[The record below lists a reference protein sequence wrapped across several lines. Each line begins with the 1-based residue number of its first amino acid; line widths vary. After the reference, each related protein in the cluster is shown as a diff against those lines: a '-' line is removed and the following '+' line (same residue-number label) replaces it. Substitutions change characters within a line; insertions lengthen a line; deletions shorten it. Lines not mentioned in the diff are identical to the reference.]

1 MKRGTFKRKIGKPMK
16 RTKLR
21 KKGVQNISKVQ
32 RELWEL
38 CKQIVRK
45 RYVNK
50 DGTWYCFTCDRLI
63 DEPHKAQTGHGIPKA
78 SLGAYLKYDLRLLR
92 IQDYYCNI
100 NLGGNGAEFYR
111 RLVKEMGQEEVDQIY
126 RDKNITVK
134 ALDHYLKLIEEYK
147 LLLNQLK

>member
-1 MKRGTFKRKIGKPMK
+1 MRRSGFVRKIGKPMK

-21 KKGVQNISKVQ
+21 KQGVQSISKIQ

-45 RYVNK
+45 KYANMN
-50 DGTWYCFTCDRLI
+50 GTWYCYTCDRLI
-63 DEPHKAQTGHGIPKA
+63 DEPAKAQTGHGIPKA
-78 SLGAYLKYDLRLLR
+78 ALGAYLKYDLRILR

-111 RLVKEMGQEEVDQIY
+111 RLVNEIGQDEVDKIY
-126 RDKNITVK
+126 QDRQVTVK
-134 ALDHYLKLIEEYK
+134 AIDHYKMLIEEYK
-147 LLLNQLK
+147 KILATM

>member
-21 KKGVQNISKVQ
+21 SKGVQTISKVQ

-38 CKQIVRK
+38 CKQIIRK
-45 RYVNK
+45 KYGNI
-50 DGTWYCFTCDRLI
+50 CFTCGRGNL
-63 DEPHKAQTGHGIPKA
+63 EGCNWHTGHLFPKA
-78 SLGAYLKYDLRLLR
+78 SLGAFLKYDLRVLR
-92 IQDYYCNI
+92 PQCYKCNI
-100 NLGGNGAEFYR
+100 NYGGNGAVFIENI
-111 RLVKEMGQEEVDQIY
+111 RLRDGDNYISEIIN
-126 RDKNITVK
+126 DKNKTVK